1 MGKEIGCLSKKSMI
15 ACLASIALAMV
26 LTSRTAVGQYS
37 TASLAGTVTDPS
49 GASIPG
55 AKVTVQNNDTGFTQ
69 TFTTEAEGE
78 FLFPRLPIGNYR
90 LTVER
95 PGFATYVR
103 EAIGLTVGQAATIDI
118 KMRLGEV
125 TEKVTVQADADMIN
139 LRTATSSELID
150 EKKIVDLPLNGRQPQ
165 TLVFLTQGAVDLA
178 RAGYTPGGSNAFVQ
192 PALGGTGISQVNYQM
207 DGAGNNDT
215 FMGLNQPFP
224 NPDSVQEFNVQT
236 NNFTAEF
243 GSAGG
248 H

>member
-1 MGKEIGCLSKKSMI
+1 MRKEIGCLSKKSMI

-78 FLFPRLPIGNYR
+78 FLFPRLLIGNYT

-125 TEKVTVQADADMIN
+125 TEKVTVQADGFEPVSIAADSNAQLHRKIISD
-139 LRTATSSELID
+139 RTAFFESASSMTST
-150 EKKIVDLPLNGRQPQ
+150 N
-165 TLVFLTQGAVDLA
+165 LA
-178 RAGYTPGGSNAFVQ
+178 RLTVWLLPM
-192 PALGGTGISQVNYQM
+192 L
-207 DGAGNNDT
+207 
-215 FMGLNQPFP
+215 
-224 NPDSVQEFNVQT
+224 
-236 NNFTAEF
+236 
-243 GSAGG
+243 
-248 H
+248 